1 MLQSIPHLRENPN
14 KKRISYG
21 QQGLLSKAFELHT
34 RSRRDLRAKPNWL
47 FCPVRL
53 WFVIFLQLVICIK
66 QKHKR
71 GIIYENFFMILVTLM
86 SVQVLGSSVNTACNA
101 TSSPNVNYF
110 VYRDFCPLTNSIG
123 TVSVPGSAPT
133 PAATPAPTTN
143 PPPPQGS
150 TADPNANRTTKKLYS
165 WWQGLISQTSNKVIQ
180 AALVNYRNCAAG
192 GCPGYEAQLTAA
204 GGNLSMAAIGGGYCN
219 GFIGTG
225 AYCVFGPNSD
235 ANVYAKQY
243 WAAGGLVSISMHMN
257 NPFNNY
263 DNHSETC
270 AGYPNCTGHPGSVTD
285 NYCVSDS
292 SIAAMVTPGGT
303 YNCGGGNLNVNANWN
318 TELDQIAK
326 SLLDLQTSGVTVI
339 WRPMAEQNAS
349 WFWYGKVSGAVYQ
362 NLWKYMFNYFT
373 NVRGV
378 HNLLWDFSVN
388 SGHGNPE
395 NTYPG
400 DGYVDVVGEDL
411 YSGVGPNDS
420 FSWYSDFTTNHPT
433 KPYGLDEVGPTTVA
447 NSYNYSNLI
456 QAVHNR
462 NPKTTWIMQWWND
475 GNYSIVNQLGGS
487 VFMSD
492 PWSITLKDVPAH

>member
-1 MLQSIPHLRENPN
+1 MKTFS
-14 KKRISYG
+14 
-21 QQGLLSKAFELHT
+21 
-34 RSRRDLRAKPNWL
+34 
-47 FCPVRL
+47 
-53 WFVIFLQLVICIK
+53 
-66 QKHKR
+66 
-71 GIIYENFFMILVTLM
+71 MILVTLM
-86 SVQVLGSSVNTACNA
+86 SAQVLGSSVNITWDAS
-101 TSSPNVNYF
+101 SSPNVNYF
-110 VYRDFCPLTNSIG
+110 VYRGTLNSGPYTKLNSTAQSSLSYAGTSAIHVSSSAYEWKNWHGSSAVFNCKAPSTAGSYPVSCQLVDISPNYFCPLTIG
-123 TVSVPGSAPT
+123 FCTVSVPGSGPTPAPT
-133 PAATPAPTTN
+133 PAPTPN
-143 PPPPQGS
+143 RPPPQGS
-150 TADPNANRTTKKLYS
+150 TADFNANGTTKKLYS
-165 WWQGLISQTSNKVIQ
+165 WWQGLISQTSKKVIQ
-180 AALVNYRNCAAG
+180 AALIDYRTCAVG

-263 DNHSETC
+263 DNRSETC
-270 AGYPNCTGHPGSVTD
+270 TGYPNCTGHPGSVTD

-292 SIAAMVTPGGT
+292 SIAAMLTPGGT
-303 YNCGGGNLNVNANWN
+303 YNCGGGTLNVNAHWN
-318 TELDQIAK
+318 TELDQIAN
-326 SLLDLQTSGVTVI
+326 SLLDLQASGVTVI

-349 WFWYGKVSGAVYQ
+349 WFWYGNVSGAVYQ
-362 NLWKYMFNYFT
+362 KLWKYMFNYFT
-373 NVRGV
+373 DIKRV

-388 SGHGNPE
+388 SGYGNPE

-475 GNYSIVNQLGGS
+475 GNYSIVNQLGGPA
-487 VFMSD
+487 FMSD
-492 PWSITLKDVPAH
+492 TFSITLKDVPAH